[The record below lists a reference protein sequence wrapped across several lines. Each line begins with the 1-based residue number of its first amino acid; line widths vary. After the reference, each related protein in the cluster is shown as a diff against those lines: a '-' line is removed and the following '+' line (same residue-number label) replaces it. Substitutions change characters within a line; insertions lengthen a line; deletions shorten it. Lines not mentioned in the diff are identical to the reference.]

1 MGVRLLA
8 FTAATGASD
17 AVLARLDA
25 LGAEK
30 RAGRWRTH
38 AVYLHPRNEAHGL
51 RCVPGRRSLRLL
63 APGPRPPVQPRPP
76 PSAPTLLRLPRS
88 DLFMVHF
95 DEQPHAQY
103 LISGGDGS
111 GKVVMEAWHRKPG
124 PDTDP
129 EPYPNLRP

>member
-51 RCVPGRRSLRLL
+51 RCALG
-63 APGPRPPVQPRPP
+63 
-76 PSAPTLLRLPRS
+76 
-88 DLFMVHF
+88 
-95 DEQPHAQY
+95 
-103 LISGGDGS
+103 
-111 GKVVMEAWHRKPG
+111 
-124 PDTDP
+124 
-129 EPYPNLRP
+129 

>member
-8 FTAATGASD
+8 FTAAAGASD

-51 RCVPGRRSLRLL
+51 RCAPGRRSLRLL
-63 APGPRPPVQPRPP
+63 APGPRPPAQPRPP

-111 GKVVMEAWHRKPG
+111 GKVVMHAWHPG
-124 PDTDP
+124 PDPNP
-129 EPYPNLRP
+129 EPRPKRRP

>member
-8 FTAATGASD
+8 FTAAAGASD

-51 RCVPGRRSLRLL
+51 RCAHRGRRSLRLL
-63 APGPRPPVQPRPP
+63 APGPRPPAQPRPP

-111 GKVVMEAWHRKPG
+111 GKVVMHAWQPR
-124 PDTDP
+124 PDPNP
-129 EPYPNLRP
+129 EPHPNRRP